1 MNEGGRTLGDA
12 PPAAGEQ
19 VRAEAQQGGDQPAR
33 KPSDYK
39 SGRRPVWCAGCGD
52 YGVMNSI
59 FAAFSRLNL
68 DQDRLVVSSGIGC
81 SSRMPGYM
89 RTYGIHGAHGRA
101 IPIATGVKV
110 ANPGLD
116 VLVVG
121 GDGDGFSIG
130 TGHLPHAV
138 RRNVN
143 MTYVMVDNEIYGL
156 TKGQVSPTSP
166 SGARAKSA
174 PYGTVEAPANPMLQM
189 LAYGVS
195 FAARGFAADTK
206 QLADLVEAA
215 MQHRGFAFVH
225 ALSPCV
231 SFNRTAGYDYFK
243 ERLRPIPETH
253 RTDDQVGAIRLA
265 IEADC
270 YHVGIFYKDDRPEY
284 TEMLERRVGRQMS
297 GPPVEVEALVRKY
310 S

>member
-1 MNEGGRTLGDA
+1 MSDGGRTLGEA
-12 PPAAGEQ
+12 LPESGEK
-19 VRAEAQQGGDQPAR
+19 VRAAAEPQSEQPAR
-33 KPSDYK
+33 KPSEYK
-39 SGRRPVWCAGCGD
+39 SGKKPIWCAGCGD

-59 FAAFSRLNL
+59 FTAFSRLNL
-68 DQDRLVVSSGIGC
+68 DQDRLVVCSGIGC

-101 IPIATGVKV
+101 LPIATGVKV

-130 TGHLPHAV
+130 AGHLPHAV

-143 MTYVMVDNEIYGL
+143 ITYVMVDNEIYGL

-174 PYGTVEAPANPMLQM
+174 PYGTVEAAVNPMLQM
-189 LAYGVS
+189 LAFGVS
-195 FAARGFAADTK
+195 FAGRGFAADTR
-206 QLADLVEAA
+206 QMADLVEAGIR
-215 MQHRGFAFVH
+215 HKGFAFVH
-225 ALSPCV
+225 VLSPCV

-243 ERLRPIPETH
+243 ERLRPIPDTH
-253 RTDDQVGAIRLA
+253 RVDDVLGAMKLA
-265 IEADC
+265 SDIDHL
-270 YHVGIFYKDDRPEY
+270 HVGIFCKDDRPEY

-297 GPPVEVEALVRKY
+297 GPPVDVEALIRKY